1 MINNIQELVPRPL
14 RNKYVFTSVV
24 FIVWILFFDRYSIIA
39 QLRLRGNLASLERK
53 IKFLKKDMQAD
64 LQTLNTVFTDDNKL
78 VKVARERYFM
88 KAENEEVIYIKDPEI
103 TED

>member
-1 MINNIQELVPRPL
+1 MINNIQELIPRPL
-14 RNKYVFTSVV
+14 RNKYVFTSVA
-24 FIVWILFFDRYSIIA
+24 FIVWILFFDRCSIIA
-39 QLRLRGNLASLERK
+39 QLRLRSNLASLERK

>member
-1 MINNIQELVPRPL
+1 
-14 RNKYVFTSVV
+14 
-24 FIVWILFFDRYSIIA
+24 
-39 QLRLRGNLASLERK
+39 
-53 IKFLKKDMQAD
+53 MQAD

>member
-1 MINNIQELVPRPL
+1 M
-14 RNKYVFTSVV
+14 
-24 FIVWILFFDRYSIIA
+24 
-39 QLRLRGNLASLERK
+39 RGNLTILKRK